1 MIQSNKEKAQLAAF
15 AAIAVLSGGV
25 IAPPS
30 NAQTYSSSQRT
41 GDQVALEPGTVIP
54 VKLNDELSSNNS
66 SEGDTF
72 TARVDT
78 SREAYN
84 SILNGATVQGEVTQA
99 TQKNGNNPGTLQV
112 KFTRINLPDG
122 TTYPIDGKP
131 TSLDSKNLKVNSD
144 GTFQVKNY
152 NKNQSLTYAGIG
164 AGAGALL
171 SILGNHGQI
180 KIEDLL
186 LGGGLGY
193 GAGELLK
200 NKQVHDVDLQP
211 GTSMGV
217 LLGDR
222 VYFHRRRPV
231 DVVTPGT
238 YTHGGTYSA
247 PLKYYTYNGERWS
260 YNPSTGERR
269 RVQEETT
276 QTVITTTTTT
286 SNNRRYYSYQG
297 HPYYL
302 DLTTGARVRL
312 D

>member
-1 MIQSNKEKAQLAAF
+1 MQQRMKHSTQLAAF
-15 AAIAVLSGGV
+15 AAIAVLGGGAV
-25 IAPPS
+25 TTAA
-30 NAQTYSSSQRT
+30 NAQSYTSSQSTSDR
-41 GDQVALEPGTVIP
+41 VALEPGTVIP
-54 VKLNDELSSNNS
+54 VKLNDELTSNNS

-84 SILNGATVQGEVTQA
+84 SILKGATVQGEVKQA
-99 TQKNGNNPGTLQV
+99 TPQSGNNPGTLQI
-112 KFTRINLPDG
+112 KFTRINLADG
-122 TTYPIDGKP
+122 TSYPIDGTP
-131 TSLDSKNLKVNSD
+131 TSLDSKNLKVGSD

-171 SILGNHGQI
+171 SILGNGGRI

-200 NKQVHDVDLQP
+200 KNQVHDVDLHA
-211 GTSMGV
+211 GTPMGV

-231 DVVTPGT
+231 
-238 YTHGGTYSA
+238 S
-247 PLKYYTYNGERWS
+247 S
-260 YNPSTGERR
+260 
-269 RVQEETT
+269 ETT
-276 QTVITTTTTT
+276 ETVTTMTTTRS
-286 SNNRRYYSYQG
+286 SNRKYYSYRG

-302 DLTTGARVRL
+302 DLNTGARVRL